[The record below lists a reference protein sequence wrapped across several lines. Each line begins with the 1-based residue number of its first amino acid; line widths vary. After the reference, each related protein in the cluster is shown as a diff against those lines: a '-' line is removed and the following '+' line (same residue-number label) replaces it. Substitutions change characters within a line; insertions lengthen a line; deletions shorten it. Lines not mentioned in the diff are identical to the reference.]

1 MIDDIIYDIERI
13 ARNLAMVAQ
22 DVYDDWDQIDGY
34 SEAYGTGGIC
44 DDIAQEMAEVITR
57 KLRLNAYSQYNEYDT
72 HTSVFVQIDEIQG
85 LIKVDIH
92 PSNYE
97 VGYGYTWQKIP
108 NVRFNSGM
116 VSVEDFSDFYSEYA

>member
-1 MIDDIIYDIERI
+1 MIDDIIYDIEGI

-22 DVYDDWDQIDGY
+22 DVYEDWDQIDGY

-44 DDIAQEMAEVITR
+44 DDIAHEMAQVITR
-57 KLRLNAYSQYNEYDT
+57 KLRLDAYSQYNEYDT
-72 HTSVFVQIDEIQG
+72 HTSVFVQIDEIQA

-116 VSVEDFSDFYSEYA
+116 VSVEDFSDFYMEYA